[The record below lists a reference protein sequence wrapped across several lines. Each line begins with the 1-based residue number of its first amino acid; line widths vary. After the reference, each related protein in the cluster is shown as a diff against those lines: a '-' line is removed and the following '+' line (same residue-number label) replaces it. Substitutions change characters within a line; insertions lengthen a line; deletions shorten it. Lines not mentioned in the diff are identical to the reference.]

1 MIVFDFLDRFSIHF
15 FREHEEA
22 CDVLQQDI
30 DSLESEKAE
39 LKEKIKAFS
48 MKSMFAGITR
58 TASGGKLKM
67 SPKILGAILSYL

>member
-1 MIVFDFLDRFSIHF
+1 MLDIVDRFDLLI

-30 DSLESEKAE
+30 ESLESEKAE

-58 TASGGKLKM
+58 TASGGE
-67 SPKILGAILSYL
+67 I

>member
-1 MIVFDFLDRFSIHF
+1 MLDIVDRFDLI

-30 DSLESEKAE
+30 ESLESEKAE

-58 TASGGKLKM
+58 TASGGE
-67 SPKILGAILSYL
+67 I